1 MDLILKSLKSK
12 TVQFSIA
19 LAVLSI
25 LQGYVGFLP
34 VSPAGQAVVGYNR
47 IMRHRSTLCHCKSN
61 LGKITCSLKSLSS
74 FPELRR

>member
-1 MDLILKSLKSK
+1 MELLLKSLKSK

-34 VSPAGQAVVGYNR
+34 VGQVAQAAIGAGIASCVVV
-47 IMRHRSTLCHCKSN
+47 
-61 LGKITCSLKSLSS
+61 
-74 FPELRR
+74 LRFVTTTGIADK

>member
-1 MDLILKSLKSK
+1 MELLLKALKSK

-34 VSPAGQAVVGYNR
+34 VSPAGQAMVGCV
-47 IMRHRSTLCHCKSN
+47 IASCVTV
-61 LGKITCSLKSLSS
+61 
-74 FPELRR
+74 LRFVTVAPISQK

>member
-1 MDLILKSLKSK
+1 MEIILKSLKSK

-34 VSPAGQAVVGYNR
+34 VSAAGQAMVGCYVLLLQR
-47 IMRHRSTLCHCKSN
+47 QYLRSN
-61 LGKITCSLKSLSS
+61 LWMLYS
-74 FPELRR
+74 

>member
-1 MDLILKSLKSK
+1 MGQIKQALKSK

-34 VSPAGQAVVGYNR
+34 VSPAGQAMVGC
-47 IMRHRSTLCHCKSN
+47 IIASCVTV
-61 LGKITCSLKSLSS
+61 
-74 FPELRR
+74 LRFVTTTAISEK

>member
-1 MDLILKSLKSK
+1 MELLLKALKSK

-34 VSPAGQAVVGYNR
+34 VSPAGQAMVGCV
-47 IMRHRSTLCHCKSN
+47 IA
-61 LGKITCSLKSLSS
+61 SS
-74 FPELRR
+74 VTVLRFVTVAPISQK

>member
-1 MDLILKSLKSK
+1 MDLILQSLKSK

-34 VSPAGQAVVGYNR
+34 VGQATQAIIGIAIAVCIVVLR
-47 IMRHRSTLCHCKSN
+47 SVTIMPLTHK
-61 LGKITCSLKSLSS
+61 
-74 FPELRR
+74 

>member
-1 MDLILKSLKSK
+1 MELILKALKSK

-34 VSPAGQAVVGYNR
+34 VSPAGQAMVGC
-47 IMRHRSTLCHCKSN
+47 IIASCVTV
-61 LGKITCSLKSLSS
+61 
-74 FPELRR
+74 LRFVTVAPISQK

>member
-25 LQGYVGFLP
+25 LQGYIGFLP
-34 VSPAGQAVVGYNR
+34 VSQAGQAVIGSVIAGCIVVLR
-47 IMRHRSTLCHCKSN
+47 AVTTKP
-61 LGKITCSLKSLSS
+61 LSAK
-74 FPELRR
+74 

>member
-1 MDLILKSLKSK
+1 MSLILKSLKSK

-34 VSPAGQAVVGYNR
+34 VSPVGQALAGCIIASCVTV
-47 IMRHRSTLCHCKSN
+47 
-61 LGKITCSLKSLSS
+61 
-74 FPELRR
+74 LRFVTTTAIGDK

>member
-1 MDLILKSLKSK
+1 MELILKSLKSK

-34 VSPAGQAVVGYNR
+34 VSPAGQAVVGC
-47 IMRHRSTLCHCKSN
+47 IIASCVTV
-61 LGKITCSLKSLSS
+61 
-74 FPELRR
+74 LRFVTVSPISEK